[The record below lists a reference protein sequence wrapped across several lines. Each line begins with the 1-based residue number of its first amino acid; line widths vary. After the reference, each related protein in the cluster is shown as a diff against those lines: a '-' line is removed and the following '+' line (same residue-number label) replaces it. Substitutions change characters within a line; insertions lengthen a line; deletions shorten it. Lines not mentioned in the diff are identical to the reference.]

1 MVGYPGLL
9 IILNVLRSWRAN
21 SLFPRPLLE
30 SVTMLKVLLIF
41 TLITIATLVKLKS
54 HLAPQLILNFS
65 GSQYI
70 RETDQRPVQAG
81 LWPGGAG
88 AGSNAESGE
97 VHEAEGAGVSGGH
110 SEVHGGVVQGYLRQP
125 SLSGE
130 HPAPV
135 MESSPHCYISVQP
148 QLRPQDQRDEQSQQ
162 SG

>member
-9 IILNVLRSWRAN
+9 IILSFLRSWRAN
-21 SLFPRPLLE
+21 SVFPRPSLG

-41 TLITIATLVKLKS
+41 TLITTATLVKLKS
-54 HLAPQLILNFS
+54 SLAPSLILNSS
-65 GSQYI
+65 GGQYI

-81 LWPGGAG
+81 LRPGGPG
-88 AGSNAESGE
+88 AGSYSEPGE
-97 VHEAEGAGVSGGH
+97 VHEVEGAGVPGGH
-110 SEVHGGVVQGYLRQP
+110 SEVYGGVVQGYLRQP

-135 MESSPHCYISVQP
+135 LESSPHCYILVQP
-148 QLRPQDQRDEQSQQ
+148 ELRPQDQRDEQSQQ